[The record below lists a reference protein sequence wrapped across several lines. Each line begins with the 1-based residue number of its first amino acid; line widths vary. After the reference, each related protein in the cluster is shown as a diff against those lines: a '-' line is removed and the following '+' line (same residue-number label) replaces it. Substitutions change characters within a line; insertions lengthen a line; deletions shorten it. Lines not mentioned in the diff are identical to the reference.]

1 MPPER
6 DLFANFERMRR
17 EVDELFGDVAGRSMT
32 RRGGFSPRVDVLYAK
47 DPPRAIVQA
56 ELAGI
61 DLSDLELQVEGRV
74 LTLSGLRKPP
84 VAEGGVYQQLE
95 IEHGRFHR
103 AIDLGVEVDPDAAAA
118 SYHDGILRVELPL
131 LQPESRSRTVPI
143 ERGGEDPGS

>member
-1 MPPER
+1 MSQER

-17 EVDELFGDVAGRSMT
+17 EVDELFGDVVGRSMT

-47 DPPRAIVQA
+47 DPARAIIQA

-61 DLSDLELQVEGRV
+61 DLSDLELQVDGRV
-74 LTLSGLRKPP
+74 LTHSGLRRPP
-84 VAEGGVYQQLE
+84 VAEGAVYQQLE

-103 AIDLGVEVDPDAAAA
+103 AIDLGVEVDPDAANA

-131 LQPESRSRTVPI
+131 VQPESRSRSVPI
-143 ERGGEDPGS
+143 ERGEDAAS

>member
-1 MPPER
+1 MSQER

-17 EVDELFGDVAGRSMT
+17 EVDALFGDVVGRSMT

-47 DPPRAIVQA
+47 DPARVIIQA

-61 DLSDLELQVEGRV
+61 DLSDLELQVDGRV
-74 LTLSGLRKPP
+74 LTLSGLRRPP

-103 AIDLGVEVDPDAAAA
+103 AIDLGVEVDPDAANA

-131 LQPESRSRTVPI
+131 VQPESRSRTVPI
-143 ERGGEDPGS
+143 ERGEDAGS